1 MVIDDT
7 TYSPCGKNEL
17 FHERM
22 SASIIELFH
31 KDTCCDDAA
40 FYYLT
45 SFFTS
50 FFIHLKVKSID
61 EKKEYRIYLN
71 NVPPWIS
78 SVPFFEKA

>member
-17 FHERM
+17 FHKRM

-50 FFIHLKVKSID
+50 FFIHLKVKSLD
-61 EKKEYRIYLN
+61 EKTRVPYLL
-71 NVPPWIS
+71 
-78 SVPFFEKA
+78 K